1 MKQIGNS
8 TMSDG
13 RAEGSTSGV
22 FVHDKGLCESS
33 TVGEGTRIWAF
44 AHVLDGAR
52 IGRDCNICDH
62 VFIEG
67 DVEIGDSATIK
78 CGVQLWDGL
87 RVGDRVFIGPNATFT
102 NDRFPRSK
110 QYPPTYLQT
119 VIEDDASIGANATIL
134 PGLRIGR
141 GAMVGAGAV
150 VTRNVPPHAVVVGNP
165 AVIIGY
171 NETRGGTP
179 QSAELSTPL
188 VGLGTKIGSRQDLMG
203 GAYLERIPNYA
214 DMRGRLSPL
223 ELGKGLPF
231 RPERIFL
238 VYDVP
243 SHHVRG
249 EHAHIKCAQFL
260 VAANRGVSVVL
271 DDGTDRT
278 EVRLADPSVGL
289 YLPPKVWGIQYKFEP
304 GTVLMV
310 IASDPY
316 DPADYIRD
324 YDSFL
329 QRIGQP

>member
-1 MKQIGNS
+1 MGTLTEDRKDIGD
-8 TMSDG
+8 DG
-13 RAEGSTSGV
+13 I
-22 FVHDKGLCESS
+22 FVHPQGLCES
-33 TVGEGTRIWAF
+33 TAVGGGTRIWAF
-44 AHVLDGAR
+44 AHVIQGSR

-67 DVEIGDSATIK
+67 DVEIGDSVTIK
-78 CGVQLWDGL
+78 SGVQLWDGL

-110 QYPPTYLQT
+110 QYPETYLRT

-150 VTRNVPPHAVVVGNP
+150 VTRNVPPHARVVGNP

-171 NETRGGTP
+171 NETRGAARAGQADVAVP
-179 QSAELSTPL
+179 SA
-188 VGLGTKIGSRQDLMG
+188 GLGTKIGSRVNLTG
-203 GAYLERIPNYA
+203 GAFLERLPNFT
-214 DMRGRLSPL
+214 DMRGSLTPL
-223 ELGKGLPF
+223 EMGKGLPF

-249 EHAHIKCAQFL
+249 EHAHIRCEQLL
-260 VAANRGVSVVL
+260 VAANRAVSIVL
-271 DDGTDRT
+271 DDGKERT
-278 EVRLADPSVGL
+278 EARLTDPSVGL
-289 YLPPKVWGIQYKFEP
+289 YLPPLVWGIQYKFEP

-310 IASDPY
+310 LASDPY

-329 QRIGQP
+329 LHTGRV